1 MLALL
6 LLFGVACLGS
16 IFFPSNECELTV
28 RTLSTASGVENVM
41 NPKPLLR
48 WETKKKMGMIIR
60 WNIPFYVLLYNQ
72 LLLNPSIFMKIC
84 VCHIILRCMINKRR
98 CYATWFVSTWNFI
111 IHSKYL
117 KCSYQNKYRCKEWTV
132 KCLKSWIWFY
142 SRHVNE
148 FQIFFKSWLMQI
160 QWLYSS
166 NMDFHFLMNYFVPTI
181 FEKL

>member
-1 MLALL
+1 MFRIN
-6 LLFGVACLGS
+6 LFPIQRMWADGEDSVDRLRSWKCDESETSTPLR
-16 IFFPSNECELTV
+16 NE
-28 RTLSTASGVENVM
+28 
-41 NPKPLLR
+41 
-48 WETKKKMGMIIR
+48 KKMGMIIR

-148 FQIFFKSWLMQI
+148 FQIFFKSWLIQI

-166 NMDFHFLMNYFVPTI
+166 NMDFHFLMNYFVPTS